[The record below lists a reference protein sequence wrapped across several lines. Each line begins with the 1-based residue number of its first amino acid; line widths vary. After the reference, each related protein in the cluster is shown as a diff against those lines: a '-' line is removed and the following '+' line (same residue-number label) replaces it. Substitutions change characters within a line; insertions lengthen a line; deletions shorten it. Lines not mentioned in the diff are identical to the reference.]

1 MDSKEQFNWL
11 LLSRLRGNSPAI
23 RRSLQAAGESPE
35 SLLDASETRWRNAGA
50 GASLLE
56 QLASLRRLGNT
67 HPAWQQ
73 ALRDQDVLQAQ
84 GAVLLVLGQPGYPP
98 LLAEIYDPPPL
109 LYATGKLDCLLTP
122 QLAVVGSRRCSASAR
137 RSAREFAAAVVG
149 NNHSVCSGLALG
161 IDAEAHAAALDAG
174 GHTVAIMA
182 TGIERRYPRQNR
194 HLAALIAE
202 QGLLLTEFAPGSEPR
217 REHFPRRNRV
227 ISGLSLG
234 VLVIEASL
242 RSGSLITARLALEQ
256 NREVFALPHSIYDP
270 GGAGCHALIRQGAR
284 LVETAADIFVELG
297 SLFVAHRN
305 LLGQAQPAL
314 PAQYEP
320 LYAALG
326 FEPVAIDE
334 LVQQGLGD
342 AGSIQAGLVEL
353 ELLGALEY
361 RDGLYMRK

>member
-1 MDSKEQFNWL
+1 MDSNEQFYWL
-11 LLSRLRGNSPAI
+11 LLSRIRGNTPTI
-23 RRSLQAAGESPE
+23 RRSLQAAGEPPGA
-35 SLLDASETRWRNAGA
+35 LLDASEMRWRSAGA
-50 GASLLE
+50 GDSLLA
-56 QLASLRRLGNT
+56 QLASLRRRGSA
-67 HPAWQQ
+67 HPAWQL
-73 ALRDQDVLQAQ
+73 AARDQDVLQAQ
-84 GAVLLVLGQPGYPP
+84 GSALLVLGQPGYPP

-109 LYATGKLDCLLTP
+109 LYATGKLECLQTP

-137 RSAREFAAAVVG
+137 RSARELAAAVIG

-161 IDAEAHAAALDAG
+161 IDAEAHAAALGAG

-182 TGIERRYPRQNR
+182 TGIERYYPRQNR

-202 QGLLLTEFAPGSEPR
+202 QGLLLTEFVPGSEPR
-217 REHFPRRNRV
+217 REHFPRRNRI

-270 GGAGCHALIRQGAR
+270 GGAGCHALIRQGAK
-284 LVETAADIFVELG
+284 LVETAADIFAELG
-297 SLFVAHRN
+297 SLFVAHQN
-305 LLGQAQPAL
+305 LLCESRPAL

-326 FEPVAIDE
+326 FQPVAVDE

-342 AGSIQAGLVEL
+342 AGSVQAGLVEL
-353 ELLGALEY
+353 ELLGLLEY